1 MAELLIQDVFQ
12 PYYAGKQ
19 PQAEV
24 TQSRWRRKA
33 EETADKAKQ
42 VNEPRETTPNTDPAL
57 PRQICHHGVQHDHAA
72 WRST

>member
-42 VNEPRETTPNTDPAL
+42 VNEPRETTAE
-57 PRQICHHGVQHDHAA
+57 Q
-72 WRST
+72 